1 MLELTG
7 ADVTGLLGKV
17 DLVDVVREVFLAH
30 ANDRT
35 VLPEE
40 SCLRWTND
48 QGESCRSL
56 NMPGLVEI
64 DGRRTAGTKI
74 INASLGNP
82 DRGLPRAGGI
92 VLLFDVTTA
101 RLVCS
106 MDAAHISAG
115 RTAAVSV
122 LAAELLWAR
131 PARSIGVVGAG
142 ALAEAHLD
150 LALRRWPSVREVRL
164 HDQVP
169 ERAVR
174 LAERLGDTYR
184 TVAFD
189 VASTAERA
197 VRDTELIIP
206 VTTTTTGYIPADWI
220 APGTV
225 TVNVSLDD
233 LLPDAFSGADKVI
246 VDDWSLVAA
255 DTTRLLGRM
264 HRSGDVLPPPR
275 HRTPTDAGR
284 PAPAVEV
291 AAELCDL
298 ISGAATGRRSA
309 EERIVVNPFG
319 MSLHDVAVAGKLYH
333 DHLGGQ
339 DQPGRQDHLEPHDQ
353 RH

>member
-1 MLELTG
+1 MLELTRE
-7 ADVTGLLGKV
+7 DVAGLLGKV

-30 ANDRT
+30 ASDRT

-64 DGRRTAGTKI
+64 DSRRIAGTKI

-92 VLLFDVTTA
+92 VLLFDITTA

-131 PARSIGVVGAG
+131 PARSIGLVGAG

-150 LALRRWPSVREVRL
+150 LALRRWPSVREVHL

-174 LAERLGDTYR
+174 LTERLGDTFR
-184 TVAFD
+184 TVAFH
-189 VASTAERA
+189 VASSAEQA
-197 VRDTELIIP
+197 VREADLVIP

-233 LLPDAFSGADKVI
+233 LLPDAFTAADMVI

-275 HRTPTDAGR
+275 HRTSGDAGH

-309 EERIVVNPFG
+309 EDRIVVNPFG

-333 DHLGGQ
+333 EHCE
-339 DQPGRQDHLEPHDQ
+339 HHDTTIITST
-353 RH
+353 

>member
-7 ADVTGLLGKV
+7 ADVAGLLGKI

-64 DGRRTAGTKI
+64 DGRRIAGTKI

-101 RLVCS
+101 RPVCS
-106 MDAAHISAG
+106 LDAAHISAG

-150 LALRRWPSVREVRL
+150 LALRRWPSVREVHL

-189 VASTAERA
+189 VAPSAERA
-197 VRDTELIIP
+197 VRDAELIIP

-220 APGTV
+220 APGAV

-233 LLPDAFSGADKVI
+233 LLPDAFTDADKVI

-333 DHLGGQ
+333 DHYTTTPLR
-339 DQPGRQDHLEPHDQ
+339 PE
-353 RH
+353 